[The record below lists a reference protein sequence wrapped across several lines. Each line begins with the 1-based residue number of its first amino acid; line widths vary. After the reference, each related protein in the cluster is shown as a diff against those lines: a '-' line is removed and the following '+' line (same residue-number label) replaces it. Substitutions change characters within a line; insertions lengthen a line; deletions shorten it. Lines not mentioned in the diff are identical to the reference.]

1 MKKFLLI
8 LLLIIVVV
16 IGGVLIYGATQPSDY
31 TVEREITIDAPI
43 SQVYA
48 YASDL
53 KTQPEWSP
61 WAQIDT
67 AMSYEMSEST
77 NTVGATYSWSSENKE
92 VGVGSLETIELV
104 ENESVKQTLRFETYG
119 SESLVFMN
127 FEETEEGTKVTWGNS
142 GSMDFMPKVFVTLA
156 GGMEKMLAP
165 SFEQGLENLKNNIE
179 NMPKEEATAYTFEVM
194 QNTPVAFY
202 SVKREGMNMD
212 TDMNQELFAGM
223 YGEIGAF
230 MGENGIE
237 MTGAPMAIYHK
248 WDEENRVFDVE
259 GAIPVAETGKESGN
273 IHAGMTPEG
282 MVVKTVHVGSYET
295 GGNAHEAMYAY
306 IMENNYQIVGSVW
319 EVYVNDPSEVAESEL
334 MTEIYYPV
342 APADAE
348 AAE

>member
-16 IGGVLIYGATQPSDY
+16 VGGFMAYAATQPSEY

-61 WAQIDT
+61 WAQIDS
-67 AMSYEMSEST
+67 AMTYEMSEST
-77 NTVGATYSWSSENKE
+77 NTVGATYSWSSENRE
-92 VGVGSLETIELV
+92 VGIGSLETIELV
-104 ENESVKQTLRFETYG
+104 ENESVKQTLRLETYD

-127 FEETEEGTKVTWGNS
+127 FEETEEGTKVTWGNA
-142 GSMDFMPKVFVTLA
+142 GNMDFISKVFVTLG

-165 SFEQGLENLKNNIE
+165 SFEQGLENLKSNVE
-179 NMPKEEATAYTFEVM
+179 AAPAEATAYTFEVM
-194 QNTPVAFY
+194 ENTPVAFY
-202 SVKREGMNMD
+202 SVKHEDLNMD
-212 TDMNQELFAGM
+212 TDMNHELFGGM
-223 YGEIGAF
+223 YAEIGTV

-237 MTGAPMAIYHK
+237 ATGMPFAIYHK
-248 WDEENRVFDVE
+248 WDEENRLFTVE
-259 GAIPVAETGKESGN
+259 GAMPVAETGKESGN

-282 MVVKTVHVGSYET
+282 MVVKTVHMGPYEGT
-295 GGNAHEAMYAY
+295 GDAHMAMMKY
-306 IMENNYQIVGSVW
+306 IEDNNYDYAGSVW
-319 EVYVNDPSEVAESEL
+319 EVYANDPTTVEPSEI

-342 APADAE
+342 MPKVE
-348 AAE
+348 ETE